1 MNVHQKRIAIATYL
15 SEGQLAVDIA
25 RKLDVSE
32 SYIAQLREDDQFKM
46 LEAQMSGNV
55 STEATV
61 AALSYDARLDS
72 FQEEILSAIEAG
84 IGMFTKPKDALD
96 LFKTIDSAKRRGRV
110 ESVGGN
116 TQVTVLELPA
126 FLINQSQPQLKDVVT
141 ADNQIIEVDGRALVS
156 QTSDSL
162 LETVSSREA
171 TRLEAYNSATT
182 GAPSNDNTNTNSST
196 NSTNTRQDSRA
207 LQTQATSERPSAV
220 REGTEGRTRESLSSA
235 KQERIEQRV
244 GDLLDKALDDANDPT
259 KFDTPLNKLSSRDA
273 VKRAIGVIEAR
284 EATAIKSEKKASIR
298 FNTAV
303 VKASASADNNDSL
316 TGKPSKPRI
325 SIGAQPDTT
334 NSEEGSVFDMP
345 SLRNNDFNEDEI
357 F

>member
-1 MNVHQKRIAIATYL
+1 MNIHQKRIAIATYL
-15 SEGQLAVDIA
+15 SEGQSAAEIA
-25 RKLDVSE
+25 RKLNVSE
-32 SYIAQLREDDQFKM
+32 SYISQLREDDQFKV
-46 LEAQMSGNV
+46 LEAQMAGSI

-61 AALSYDARLDS
+61 AAVSYDARLDQ

-96 LFKTIDSAKRRGRV
+96 LFKTIDSAKRRGKV
-110 ESVGGN
+110 DSLGGN

-126 FLINQSQPQLKDVVT
+126 FLINQSKPQIKDVVT

-171 TRLEAYNSATT
+171 TRLDAYNSATT
-182 GAPSNDNTNTNSST
+182 GAIDTAIDTPTPTTPNTNPVSDNPT
-196 NSTNTRQDSRA
+196 D
-207 LQTQATSERPSAV
+207 LISE
-220 REGTEGRTRESLSSA
+220 
-235 KQERIEQRV
+235 
-244 GDLLDKALDDANDPT
+244 ALDDANDPT

-273 VKRAIGVIEAR
+273 VKRAINVIEAR
-284 EATAIKSEKKASIR
+284 EATAIKLEKKASIR

-303 VKASASADNNDSL
+303 VKASASADNNDS
-316 TGKPSKPRI
+316 SKTPTRI
-325 SIGAQPDTT
+325 SIAAQPEAKI
-334 NSEEGSVFDMP
+334 SEEGSVFDMP